1 MNLKHYYYYFQSALS
16 PKLCDEIIN
25 YGKQHKV
32 EMAVT
37 GGVESD
43 DGSSR
48 KADGSLKKSVI
59 KNIQKKRKS
68 DIVWMNDR
76 WIYKEIHPLI
86 HEANAKAGWNFE
98 WDWSESC
105 QFTKYGVGQ
114 YYGWHCDSWE
124 KPYDRSKAKDDNGV
138 PYAET
143 GNYPIDHGKIRK
155 LSVTISLNDP
165 SEYDGGNLQF
175 DFRNQIDWER
185 NKKKAIKSCT
195 EIRPRGSVIVF
206 PSFVWHRVEPVTR
219 GTRYSLVIWNLG
231 YPFR

>member
-1 MNLKHYYYYFQSALS
+1 MNLKNYYYYFQSALS
-16 PKLCDEIIN
+16 PKLCDDIIN
-25 YGKQHKV
+25 YGKAHKPQ
-32 EMAVT
+32 MAIT
-37 GGVESD
+37 GGAEKEDQSTK
-43 DGSSR
+43 
-48 KADGSLKKSVI
+48 KADGTLKKSVI
-59 KNIQKKRKS
+59 NNIQKKRKS

-86 HEANAKAGWNFE
+86 HEANRKADWNFN

-124 KPYDRSKAKDDNGV
+124 V
-138 PYAET
+138 PYKEDGPT
-143 GNYPIDHGKIRK
+143 KGKIRK

-165 SEYDGGNLQF
+165 SEYDGGNLEF
-175 DFRNQIDWER
+175 DFRNQVDWER
-185 NKKKAIKSCT
+185 NKKKAIKTCT

-206 PSFVWHRVEPVTR
+206 PSFCWHRVAPVTR

-231 YPFR
+231 YPFK

>member
-1 MNLKHYYYYFQSALS
+1 MNLKNYYYYFQSALS
-16 PKLCDEIIN
+16 PKLCDEIIS
-25 YGKQHKV
+25 YGKQHQA

-37 GGVESD
+37 GGY
-43 DGSSR
+43 SR
-48 KADGSLKKSVI
+48 QNGKMSKKDI
-59 KNIQKKRKS
+59 NNMQKKRKS

-76 WIYKEIHPLI
+76 WIYKEIHPYI
-86 HEANAKAGWNFE
+86 HEANRAAGWNFE

-124 KPYDRSKAKDDNGV
+124 EPYNKPDD
-138 PYAET
+138 PQS
-143 GNYPIDHGKIRK
+143 HGKIRK

-165 SEYDGGNLQF
+165 TEYEGGNLEF
-175 DFRNQIDWER
+175 DFRNQVDWER
-185 NKKKAIKSCT
+185 NKKKAIKSCS
-195 EIRPRGSVIVF
+195 EIRPRGSIIVF
-206 PSFVWHRVEPVTR
+206 PSFCWHRVAPVTS

>member
-1 MNLKHYYYYFQSALS
+1 MNLKNYYYYFQSALS
-16 PKLCDEIIN
+16 PRLCQMIID
-25 YGKQHKV
+25 YGKQHQPQ
-32 EMAVT
+32 MAIT
-37 GGVESD
+37 GGSD
-43 DGSSR
+43 DKKNK
-48 KADGSLKKSVI
+48 KADGSLKKSAI
-59 KNIQKKRKS
+59 NNIQKKRKS

-105 QFTKYGVGQ
+105 QFTKYCVGQ

-124 KPYDRSKAKDDNGV
+124 SSYKRDKLEDG
-138 PYAET
+138 T
-143 GNYPIDHGKIRK
+143 YPIDHGKIRK

-165 SEYDGGNLQF
+165 DEYDGGNLEF
-175 DFRNQIDWER
+175 DFRNQVDWER
-185 NKKKAIKSCT
+185 NKKSKIKSCT

-206 PSFVWHRVEPVTR
+206 PSFVWHRVAPVTR

-231 YPFR
+231 YPFK